1 MDGEELGEVQQA
13 FVDKDA
19 FQCGYCTSGQIMAV
33 EGLLRKT
40 AEPSED
46 EIRRGCS
53 GNLCR
58 CGAYQNIFSA
68 AEQAGKAKK
77 ANQAE
82 LDKID
87 SDIDALS
94 ASSQYLS
101 PDDIFALA
109 ELANKRMTW
118 TEKFNVLGKILPKD
132 VAITEMYYDYQ
143 VRVLRIKGISRVNP
157 QLKDLDLVVSIVDL
171 IKNNKDFSKNFA
183 DIRFT
188 SSTRIKHD
196 TQEMVEFEIE
206 CLVG

>member
-1 MDGEELGEVQQA
+1 MGNIIYKINLNKASNRLDQFEVQQKRRRTAALA
-13 FVDKDA
+13 FFFVLLVGVTGVAIFFTLQTQNKID
-19 FQCGYCTSGQIMAV
+19 GY
-33 EGLLRKT
+33 
-40 AEPSED
+40 
-46 EIRRGCS
+46 
-53 GNLCR
+53 
-58 CGAYQNIFSA
+58 
-68 AEQAGKAKK
+68 
-77 ANQAE
+77 QAE
-82 LDKID
+82 LKKIETD
-87 SDIDALS
+87 TEALS

-143 VRVLRIKGISRVNP
+143 IKVLRIKGISRVNP